1 MKSIKQVII
10 VRADLKMSKGKESA
24 QVAHASMKVYFDCMK
39 LEKSK
44 APCFYLDE
52 NKQIAGHYDIN
63 FVKASITMYDT
74 HPMYLWAFD
83 PEYAFTKIVLC
94 CNSKEELLDLYKEA
108 KDANLPCALIKD
120 NGQTEFKREC
130 PDCDGTGYKSCN
142 LGPVPCI
149 RCDETGR
156 INDPTYTTLAIGP
169 AYSEDIDK
177 ITKRLSL
184 RR

>member
-1 MKSIKQVII
+1 MKEIKQVIV
-10 VRADLKMSKGKESA
+10 VRTDLKMSKGKESA

-39 LEKSK
+39 LEEFQ
-44 APCFYLDE
+44 APCFTLDE
-52 NKQIAGHYDIN
+52 NRQIAGHYDIN
-63 FVKASITMYDT
+63 LVKASITMYDD

-108 KDANLPCALIKD
+108 KDANLPCAIIKD
-120 NGQTEFKREC
+120 NGQTEFKKEC
-130 PDCDGTGYKSCN
+130 PKCYGTGT
-142 LGPVPCI
+142 LGPIDAPFCEVCNG
-149 RCDETGR
+149 TGR
-156 INDPTYTTLAIGP
+156 VNDPTYTTLAIGP
-169 AYSEDIDK
+169 AYNEDIDK